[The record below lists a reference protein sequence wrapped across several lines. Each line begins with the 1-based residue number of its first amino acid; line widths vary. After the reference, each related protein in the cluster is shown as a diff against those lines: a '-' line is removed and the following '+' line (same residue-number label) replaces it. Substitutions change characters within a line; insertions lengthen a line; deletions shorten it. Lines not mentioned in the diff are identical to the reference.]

1 MILISDSGS
10 TKTDWV
16 FLDNGAVH
24 LQVKTQGLN
33 PTQQS
38 SERIAE
44 ILRQE
49 LLPQL
54 SGETPQTIY
63 FYGAGCA
70 YTEAN
75 SRIRKAL
82 ETTFPQTA
90 GIEINSDLLAAARAL
105 CGNEEGIACIL
116 GTGSNSCYYNGK
128 EIKDNIP
135 PLGFILGDEGSGA
148 TLGRLLI
155 NGCLKRQLPQ
165 EICSKFLKQYDLD
178 IAKILEKVYHEPM
191 PGRFLASLTPFLY
204 ENRKHPEIH
213 TMLVKCFIQFFQNNS
228 MAYRR
233 SWLPIHIVGSIG
245 KWFNEEIKEAA
256 ESLALSIGKIVE
268 SPMKGLIEYH
278 SNK

>member
-16 FLDNGAVH
+16 LLENKETIV
-24 LQVKTQGLN
+24 QISTQGLN

-38 SERIAE
+38 SESIIE
-44 ILRQE
+44 ILQKE
-49 LLPQL
+49 LVPHLD
-54 SGETPQTIY
+54 GKAPQTIH

-70 YTEAN
+70 YEEAN
-75 SRIRKAL
+75 NRMRTAL
-82 ETTFPQTA
+82 SSIFHDCT
-90 GIEINSDLLAAARAL
+90 IEINSDLLAAARAL
-105 CGNEEGIACIL
+105 CGHNEGIACIL
-116 GTGSNSCYYNGK
+116 GTGSNSCFYDGNS
-128 EIKDNIP
+128 ITDNIP

-148 TLGRLLI
+148 TLGRTLI
-155 NGCLKRQLPQ
+155 NGCLKRRFPQ
-165 EICSKFLKQYDLD
+165 ELCDKFLEEYDLSM
-178 IAKILEKVYHEPM
+178 AKILEKVYHEPM

-213 TMLVKCFIQFFQNNS
+213 NMLIKCFKEFFLNNS

-245 KWFNEEIKEAA
+245 VWFQEEIKEAA
-256 ESLALSIGKIVE
+256 ESLALSIGNIVK

-278 SNK
+278 IK